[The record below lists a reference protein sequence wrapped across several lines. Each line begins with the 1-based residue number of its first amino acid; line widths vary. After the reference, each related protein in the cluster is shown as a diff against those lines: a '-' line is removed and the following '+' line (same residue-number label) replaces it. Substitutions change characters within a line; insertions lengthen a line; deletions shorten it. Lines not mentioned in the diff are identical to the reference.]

1 MLAPIHCTKW
11 KNEKSPPV
19 NMKGIHETSHIKLT
33 IKFNVVTLYESAP
46 GFTRQGQTR
55 VEILAKVKH
64 SSLICQ
70 SMTDTG

>member
-1 MLAPIHCTKW
+1 
-11 KNEKSPPV
+11 
-19 NMKGIHETSHIKLT
+19 MKGIHETSHIKLT

>member
-1 MLAPIHCTKW
+1 
-11 KNEKSPPV
+11 
-19 NMKGIHETSHIKLT
+19 MKGIHETSHIKLT
-33 IKFNVVTLYESAP
+33 IKFNVVTLHESAP